1 MLTFVLLQVF
11 PNSTPAGLHSL
22 ARPRP
27 PAPVPIVNRSSS
39 RSFRV
44 AAAQAYSPS
53 LGDDP
58 WLRFM

>member
-11 PNSTPAGLHSL
+11 PNSTPAGSSL
-22 ARPRP
+22 ARSRT
-27 PAPVPIVNRSSS
+27 PAPVPIVNSSSS